1 MIVGDI
7 PVPICRVF
15 FFVGLSVTLLTKQL
29 ANVRL
34 SDTPLDAFR
43 MAARAPAHGKLYI
56 RP

>member
-7 PVPICRVF
+7 PLPICRVF